1 MTDLRMGAFCSTFFL
16 CVIRVDFDEV
26 GLGRL
31 ALAKPGWA
39 TLGGVL
45 WPGLAKLGFDEA
57 CGGLR

>member
-1 MTDLRMGAFCSTFFL
+1 MGAFCSTFFL

-45 WPGLAKLGFDEA
+45 WLGLAKLCFDEA